1 MIRAAKNPVKISRSE
16 GSKHRRKYTDPRV
29 DIIFKRVFG
38 TEKNKPIL
46 KEFLN
51 YLLEIEIIDLK
62 FENSEL
68 PPMLESD
75 GKSVRLDV
83 LAKVQ
88 TERGMRWVNIEVQ
101 NVAHRSLIQ
110 RAVYYGARIYA
121 GQLQSSENY
130 AELNPTLV
138 IFVLNF
144 SLFRGHQRPV
154 STYELRESKTG
165 AELAPTETPLEFVF
179 IELPKV
185 RKTVDIDK
193 AGLSQLDRWLVF
205 LAARDDQ
212 TLEALRMKAKGSQL
226 QTALSEIEYAAL
238 SKKEKMFYDA
248 HIEGERIKR
257 SIIQENVE
265 DAVAKRLAKAEA
277 RGEAR
282 GKVELL
288 LRIAKRRFGDVPL
301 SFPSG
306 SAPALACQR
315 ATS

>member
-1 MIRAAKNPVKISRSE
+1 MFRAAKNPVKISRSE
-16 GSKHRRKYTDPRV
+16 GFKHVRKYTNPRV

-38 TEKNKPIL
+38 AEKNKLIL

-51 YLLEIEIIDLK
+51 DLLEIEIIDLK

-68 PPMLESD
+68 PPLLESN

-88 TERGMRWVNIEVQ
+88 TVRGKRWVNVEVQ
-101 NVAHRSLIQ
+101 NIAHRSLVQ
-110 RAVYYGARIYA
+110 RAVYYGARLYA

-130 AELNPTLV
+130 AELKPTLV
-138 IFVLNF
+138 IFVLNS

-154 STYELRESKTG
+154 SSYELRESKTG
-165 AELAPTETPLEFVF
+165 AEIEPSERPLEFVS

-185 RKTVDIDK
+185 CKTVDIDK

-238 SKKEKMFYDA
+238 SK
-248 HIEGERIKR
+248 
-257 SIIQENVE
+257 
-265 DAVAKRLAKAEA
+265 
-277 RGEAR
+277 
-282 GKVELL
+282 
-288 LRIAKRRFGDVPL
+288 
-301 SFPSG
+301 
-306 SAPALACQR
+306 
-315 ATS
+315 